1 VLDVANFDTEFT
13 NEAPQDSVVE
23 DSALSQTIQ
32 AQFEGF
38 TYDPRNDHLSES
50 VQHYGSV
57 IG

>member
-1 VLDVANFDTEFT
+1 VANFDTEFT

-32 AQFEGF
+32 DRFEGF
-38 TYDPRNDHLSES
+38 TYNPRNDHLSES

-57 IG
+57 MG